1 MTTKSLTFPFEPQGT
16 LLLRTER
23 FEVREVPIAEDK
35 TRAFAIH
42 PGSVCI
48 LPILDDGRLVVI
60 SNTRPTVGQPLL
72 EVVAGTLE
80 PPELPLECAQ
90 RELREE
96 AGYEAE
102 EFISMGGFYIAPGLT
117 NEFMHFFIARGLT
130 EVGQSL
136 EPGERIAVRT
146 TTMSEILQRAR
157 RGHVRDA
164 KTLAALFRYQLWL
177 GEGVG

>member
-16 LLLRTER
+16 VLLRTER
-23 FEVREVPIAEDK
+23 FEVRDVPIAEDK

-48 LPILDDGRLVVI
+48 LPVLDDGRLVVI

-90 RELREE
+90 RELMEE

-102 EFISMGGFYIAPGLT
+102 EFISMGGFFIAPGLT

-136 EPGERIAVRT
+136 EPGEDIAVQT
-146 TTMSEILQRAR
+146 ASMSEILQSVR
-157 RGHVRDA
+157 RGDVCDA
-164 KTLAALFRYQLWL
+164 KTLAVFFRYQLWL
-177 GEGVG
+177 EQSAG